1 MDYNE
6 VWFSR
11 STFHKEKKKN
21 LQGVL
26 FSPCRSKTPILAKF
40 NFF

>member
-11 STFHKEKKKN
+11 LAFHEK
-21 LQGVL
+21 
-26 FSPCRSKTPILAKF
+26 AK
-40 NFF
+40 NFFYRVFYFWPLIMGLTYDLKY

>member
-6 VWFSR
+6 VWFS
-11 STFHKEKKKN
+11 SATFHEKAKKN

-26 FSPCRSKTPILAKF
+26 FSQCRSKTPILAKVNIF
-40 NFF
+40 